1 MVTLYYQ
8 LCVNSQIYTDFVQVF
23 TLNLCSTSW
32 SRSYRPCFPFAKGKR
47 LEYSFNWNFYLPT
60 HFSGQLRDYRIS
72 FIQAGMT
79 TRILRVLKNWN
90 GIFFFFVT
98 LWLRFDNWH
107 GDKDR
112 ALSWVVSLLT
122 VRCQTGQ
129 NFSMQFLISP
139 SLLSPALACLRARP
153 KPPCCV
159 QVTSSSSSVTV
170 CSAGRDIAEN
180 ADKGMEVCRHG
191 IVRLFVSVIL
201 CRSLSSSFLSNS
213 CSRKH
218 SVGTRYFL
226 DPSA

>member
-8 LCVNSQIYTDFVQVF
+8 LCVTSQIYTDFVQVF

-32 SRSYRPCFPFAKGKR
+32 SRSYRPCFSFAKGKR
-47 LEYSFNWNFYLPT
+47 LKYSFNWNFYLPT
-60 HFSGQLRDYRIS
+60 HFSGQLRDYPIS

-90 GIFFFFVT
+90 GIFFFVT

-129 NFSMQFLISP
+129 KLSMQFLIST
-139 SLLSPALACLRARP
+139 SLLCSRP
-153 KPPCCV
+153 PWL
-159 QVTSSSSSVTV
+159 V
-170 CSAGRDIAEN
+170 CAPDQN
-180 ADKGMEVCRHG
+180 RHAA
-191 IVRLFVSVIL
+191 
-201 CRSLSSSFLSNS
+201 CRSQVHLLLSQFVALGETLL
-213 CSRKH
+213 RTLTKAWKY
-218 SVGTRYFL
+218 VGTG
-226 DPSA
+226 

>member
-32 SRSYRPCFPFAKGKR
+32 SRSYRPCFSFAKGKR
-47 LEYSFNWNFYLPT
+47 LKYSFNWNFYLPT

-79 TRILRVLKNWN
+79 TRILRVLKHWN
-90 GIFFFFVT
+90 GIFFFVT

-129 NFSMQFLISP
+129 KFSMQFLISP
-139 SLLSPALACLRARP
+139 SLLCSRP
-153 KPPCCV
+153 PWL
-159 QVTSSSSSVTV
+159 V
-170 CSAGRDIAEN
+170 CAPDQN
-180 ADKGMEVCRHG
+180 RHAA
-191 IVRLFVSVIL
+191 
-201 CRSLSSSFLSNS
+201 CRSQVHLLLSQFVALGETLL
-213 CSRKH
+213 RTLTKAWKY
-218 SVGTRYFL
+218 VGTG
-226 DPSA
+226 